1 MKPQCSSDRRITLA
15 SRKHLKP
22 ISAHLQTPL
31 PFPTTTTLSSL
42 PCSYLLR
49 PLLRTAVDIQDG
61 EPCLLLLAVGTS
73 LSRWQCLYNGSFAPS
88 KATSSA
94 SVCPVDKKK
103 KVGLY
108 CTRKLLSLCALM
120 LAFDCNPDVEILRT
134 DLSGSFWVSTTGED
148 SWSPLER
155 GWQESCLWEEPQ
167 YSSLPR

>member
-1 MKPQCSSDRRITLA
+1 MA
-15 SRKHLKP
+15 
-22 ISAHLQTPL
+22 
-31 PFPTTTTLSSL
+31 
-42 PCSYLLR
+42 
-49 PLLRTAVDIQDG
+49 PLLPPKPPIQH
-61 EPCLLLLAVGTS
+61 PYVLWT
-73 LSRWQCLYNGSFAPS
+73 
-88 KATSSA
+88 K
-94 SVCPVDKKK
+94 KKK

-120 LAFDCNPDVEILRT
+120 LAFDCNPDVEVLRT